1 MMTLA
6 ARSTRVTARKLEKS
20 RRPDLQKTL
29 RMSNEGFLSQRSLNS
44 QTLQTQMSQSAIG
57 AENVE
62 DKAIVGTVA
71 GIIAHK
77 GKGCH

>member
-6 ARSTRVTARKLEKS
+6 ARSTRVTARRLEKS

-57 AENVE
+57 TDYIENN
-62 DKAIVGTVA
+62 KAVVGTT
-71 GIIAHK
+71 AHI
-77 GKGCH
+77 GKGYH